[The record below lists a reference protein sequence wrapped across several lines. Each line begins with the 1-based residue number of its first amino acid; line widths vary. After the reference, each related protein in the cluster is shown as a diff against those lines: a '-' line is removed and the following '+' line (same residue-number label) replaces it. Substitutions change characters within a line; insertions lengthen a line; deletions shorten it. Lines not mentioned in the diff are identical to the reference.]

1 MRVSLAATA
10 AIAIACQAALAQS
23 DDQAHSAACHR
34 ALEALQAQEAAAAA
48 AASSPQDNPRQR
60 AARTRL
66 QALQREAATACLG
79 GGRADRR
86 TPPAGARGSSPL
98 SVAPVTVPPPRVVPQ
113 GGLPAPALPTAAPLL
128 TVTACD
134 ATGCLASDGTRL
146 QWVGPSLLGPRG
158 MCTVQ
163 GTVLQCP

>member
-1 MRVSLAATA
+1 MSRRVGVSRSAVALALLGLPMLAA
-10 AIAIACQAALAQS
+10 AQFG
-23 DDQAHSAACHR
+23 A
-34 ALEALQAQEAAAAA
+34 
-48 AASSPQDNPRQR
+48 
-60 AARTRL
+60 
-66 QALQREAATACLG
+66 G
-79 GGRADRR
+79 YG
-86 TPPAGARGSSPL
+86 PPL
-98 SVAPVTVPPPRVVPQ
+98 VTVPPPRVLPQ
-113 GGLPAPALPTAAPLL
+113 GGLPTPALPAAAPLL